1 MADLAARLGIAADAI
16 TVSSVEQV
24 EWNNASLGCGRLG
37 QMYVKVITPGFRI
50 VLEVDWKSYECH
62 PGRGGIVR
70 RQT

>member
-1 MADLAARLGIAADAI
+1 
-16 TVSSVEQV
+16 
-24 EWNNASLGCGRLG
+24 
-37 QMYVKVITPGFRI
+37 MYVKVITPGFRI